1 MSRPFIRNH
10 QYNLITKQV
19 LQLQRACNNG
29 ADSKV
34 IEAVQHSA
42 QSKILESFSDL
53 DESQKDLIA
62 GLIPLRKSEEFQKYL
77 QSLEPFLEE
86 FSTTTNKQIMKL
98 FPKVKKLKVPDL
110 NMIDFQKISYLG
122 WVDIGTNKMFIVYHL
137 DGKLVGVQG
146 RYTPSNKGICFLCN
160 GITDVALFSAITK
173 SKPAN
178 ASPDYYKAIGHY
190 ICTDSH
196 ECNKRI
202 SNVGTLEK
210 FIQDVL
216 Y

>member
-10 QYNLITKQV
+10 QYNLIKNQV
-19 LQLQRACNNG
+19 LHLQRACNNG

-42 QSKILESFSDL
+42 QSKILESFTEL
-53 DESQKDLIA
+53 DESQKNLIE
-62 GLIPLRKSEEFQKYL
+62 GLEPLRKSEEFQKYL

-110 NMIDFQKISYLG
+110 NAIDFRKISYLG

-137 DGKLVGVQG
+137 DGKLVGVAG

>member
-1 MSRPFIRNH
+1 MSKPFIRNH
-10 QYNLITKQV
+10 QYNLIKKQV

-29 ADSKV
+29 ADPKV

-42 QSKILESFSDL
+42 QSRILESFSEL

-62 GLIPLRKSEEFQKYL
+62 RLEPLRKSEEFQKYL
-77 QSLEPFLEE
+77 QSLEPFLED
-86 FSTTTNKQIMKL
+86 FSATTNKQIMKL

-110 NMIDFQKISYLG
+110 NAIDFQKISYLG

-137 DGKLVGVQG
+137 DSKLVGVQG

-178 ASPDYYKAIGHY
+178 ASSDYYKAIGNY

-196 ECNKRI
+196 ECNNRI
-202 SNVGTLEK
+202 SNVDTIEK
-210 FIQDVL
+210 FLKDVL

>member
-29 ADSKV
+29 ADPKV